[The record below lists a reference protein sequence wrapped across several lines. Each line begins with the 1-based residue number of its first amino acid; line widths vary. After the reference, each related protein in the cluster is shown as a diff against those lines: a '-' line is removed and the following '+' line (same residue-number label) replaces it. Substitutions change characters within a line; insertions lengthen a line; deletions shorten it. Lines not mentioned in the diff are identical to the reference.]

1 MKRILDPVH
10 GYIEIPDNY
19 IREIVDTEYFQR
31 LRRIEQTSTR
41 SIFPSARHDR
51 FIHSLGVYHIG
62 SLISRQL
69 RKSLSD
75 AGKDTNEIDILCNTY
90 NIACL
95 LHDCGHAPFSHTFE
109 KYFGTKKELSD
120 QLEEIMID
128 DKSFSA
134 DLTER
139 IEDVN
144 EHEYLSAILV
154 KKVFSEKINNLGGR
168 VNLIVRMIVGC
179 PYHNTKFSVENCLIS
194 LLNGGVI
201 DADRVDYACRD
212 VWASGYCTSAIDI
225 RRLVYSIN
233 IKKDNDGKY
242 QVCFHNSAM
251 NEIENVLNVKDFQNK
266 YVLNHHTVKYEQYL
280 LDMAVGQMALHLD
293 GTLKS
298 PEEESHDSDTLNQA
312 LKKLFDPKKLWETVV
327 CDNYSFRNFSDDDLV
342 FLMKQFAENRYIKEW
357 LSRSYT
363 KFPVWK
369 TKAEFSHLFP
379 KIDDEKKIKD
389 CFDKCKESII
399 KNIKCPEE
407 DIILCKANFKHRTR
421 RDNMYILLGDEV
433 VPFNEIYKV
442 SDSEEPEFFFYAFVD
457 KKFENE
463 TKKEII
469 KCLQEAFN
477 SIG

>member
-31 LRRIEQTSTR
+31 LRRIEQTS
-41 SIFPSARHDR
+41 
-51 FIHSLGVYHIG
+51 
-62 SLISRQL
+62 
-69 RKSLSD
+69 
-75 AGKDTNEIDILCNTY
+75 NEIDILCNTY

-120 QLEEIMID
+120 QLIEIMID
-128 DKSFSA
+128 DKSFRA

-298 PEEESHDSDTLNQA
+298 PKEESHDSDTLNQA

-399 KNIKCPEE
+399 KNIKCPDE